1 VGWAELS
8 RAAPSQVESRQN
20 YKLQQYLLEEVKW
33 LDRFFSKEGIPATV
47 AFDELDTWLEQV
59 SDSLFRGLSTN
70 ADRLYNEI
78 GEIIETL
85 KQDTAALQT
94 AESTEEVPDRI
105 AKIGALS
112 RDKMIKHLFAV
123 TEKIEIPSK
132 TDYQTVSS
140 FYKGTTAALEFPFG
154 KSETNIYCVRS
165 LFPDEIKTAIAD
177 LKRLRTSLDQLIA
190 PLKGKES
197 QIRQLEHV
205 PALVQAINDVRSG
218 IAEEKE
224 HVNDQ
229 EEACSA
235 LERNI
240 ETESSRLERIE
251 DSEDWK
257 KFKALEGEVSSVKEE
272 LNTLEANVL
281 RLFAPLTKP
290 LKLLKKQDETGRHT
304 LTPEERTAIGSI
316 LSSPLRALGGDINGR
331 LRAIQK
337 VIEGDPAVL
346 KDRKRE
352 TALNWIEQ
360 LLQADLASITGKRE
374 RLQLQITETTS
385 TLSDLAILQEKEE
398 LEHSLEAAQG
408 QRAHLREE
416 IARSK
421 KHIVSLDEELREQKQ
436 RLVKALEELAGNE
449 IEVTFEF

>member
-1 VGWAELS
+1 V
-8 RAAPSQVESRQN
+8 
-20 YKLQQYLLEEVKW
+20 KKW
-33 LDRFFSKEGIPATV
+33 LDRFFSKEEIPATI

-59 SDSLFRGLSTN
+59 SDSLFRGLGTN

-85 KQDTAALQT
+85 KHDTAALQT

-105 AKIGALS
+105 AKIGLLS
-112 RDKMIKHLFAV
+112 RDKMVKHLFAV

-154 KSETNIYCVRS
+154 KSQTNIYCVRS
-165 LFPDEIKTAIAD
+165 LFPNEIKTTIAN
-177 LKRLRTSLDQLIA
+177 LKRLRTSLDQLIV
-190 PLKGKES
+190 PLKGKEG

-205 PALVQAINDVRSG
+205 PVLVQAINDVKSG
-218 IAEEKE
+218 IAEERAHMK
-224 HVNDQ
+224 DQ

-257 KFKALEGEVSSVKEE
+257 KFKALEGELSSLKEE
-272 LNTLEANVL
+272 LNALEANVL

-316 LSSPLRALGGDINGR
+316 LSSPMQALREDIHGS

-360 LLQADLASITGKRE
+360 LLQADLASITEKRE
-374 RLQLQITETTS
+374 RLQLQITEITS
-385 TLSDLAILQEKEE
+385 KLSDLTVLREKEE
-398 LEHSLEAAQG
+398 LEHSLEFAQG
-408 QRAHLREE
+408 QRAQLQDG

-421 KHIVSLDEELREQKQ
+421 KHIVSLDEELREKKQ

-449 IEVTFEF
+449 IEVTFDF